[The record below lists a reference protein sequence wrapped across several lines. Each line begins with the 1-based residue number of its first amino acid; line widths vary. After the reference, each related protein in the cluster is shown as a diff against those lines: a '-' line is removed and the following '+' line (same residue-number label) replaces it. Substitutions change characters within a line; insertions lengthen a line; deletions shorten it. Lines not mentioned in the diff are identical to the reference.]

1 VNLAALV
8 FGLAFGFVLS
18 RARATDYDTISG
30 MFRFRDLHLMGV
42 MGIAIA
48 TAAIGLAILKR
59 RARGAVL
66 GGPIEVQPKPLQ
78 PGLFAAGLVFGTGWA
93 LSGGCPGTVLAQI
106 GELKLYAFCTAAGIL
121 AGTYVF
127 GARRSRQTSTT
138 VAPAHATPVAST
150 SGR

>member
-1 VNLAALV
+1 MNLAALL

-18 RARATDYDTISG
+18 RARATDYDTISA

-66 GGPIEVQPKPLQ
+66 GGPIEVQPKPPQ
-78 PGLFAAGLVFGTGWA
+78 PRLLAAGLVFGTGWA

-106 GELKLYAFCTAAGIL
+106 GELKIYALCTAAGIF
-121 AGTYVF
+121 AGTYAF
-127 GARRSRQTSTT
+127 GMRRTRVAMTADTIPVGASPSRQ
-138 VAPAHATPVAST
+138 
-150 SGR
+150 